1 MDDFEK
7 SIIQRSKIHAVHFH
21 ILSQDEIE
29 KLGNVI
35 INNNEIMKLDKPAM
49 GGLYDPHMGTTDSS
63 YNCQTCQNNKINC
76 PGHFGTLELNYPVK
90 HPCFYDEL
98 LRWLKVIC
106 HNCGNPVLDIKV
118 ASSGDKL
125 KIAATAANTKKVV
138 KCPHCEH
145 PYQQI
150 IRDKL
155 KPVVFKKVI
164 VKKSTGDQKSKNGK
178 TTDKKIEQKTE
189 PLLNHEIKIILDRIS
204 DETIRLF
211 GILPECSPKN
221 LILNVI
227 PVPPNT
233 LRPDS
238 RKISGIK
245 SSGSDTTNILKNI
258 FDINKYIPSPL
269 PPKEQITIG
278 LNATIENLDAAY
290 YAMVKGGGGGDNKFT
305 IGNKPTVSL
314 LERLGRKQ
322 GLVRRNLM
330 GKRVEYMM
338 RSVITG
344 DSRLEIDQ
352 VGIPLIHAQNLE
364 IPEKVTAFNYEYLLK
379 FYNNATDVYPGCK
392 RIQKAGSEN
401 VYLRRLLVDYKL
413 QIGDTVFRDMI
424 TGDYICFNRQ
434 PSLLFT
440 NIAGMRVV
448 VMATGNTLRINPA
461 VAQPF
466 FNADFDGDQM
476 NSIVPQCLY
485 ARNESM
491 IISRVSRWFV
501 SPQNHAPL
509 IGAFQDGLI
518 GISEMSKAG
527 IKFDKWHAMQLFS
540 DFSDSKVKYIFDKST
555 YTNREVISM
564 LLPKIN
570 LVGRTPSFYKDQY
583 QLFLKYNPEDIKVNI
598 IRGELQSGVLD
609 KSTTGQGQPGSIFH
623 IIANEEGNE
632 RAIKVA
638 YNLQQLTTKFFFYHG
653 FTVGTNDIVINEAAM
668 IDVKR
673 KIEEIILK
681 SRNITEKL
689 YKGKL
694 IPPLGISIT
703 DYYES
708 EQINALETGDDFVHS
723 ILQATDINTNQM
735 LKLILSGAKG
745 KIRNFFNLNGSIGNQ
760 TINGKRFPMQCGWG
774 RVLPYYLRYNPEPK
788 ANGFISMSYCEGV
801 TSEVY
806 PYMAAETRHGL
817 ISNALSTSITGHQN
831 RIAIKNLEEVY
842 VNNLLCT
849 MKGNN
854 VIQPLCY
861 ETGIDPSKLEQVT
874 FPTIKLSNT
883 DLENEYKTKLNQLPK
898 KFQTNEIE
906 ELLSDEYNQIIADRN
921 EYRKIH
927 LKLERANPKEYIMT
941 TEKQMPLNLVRI
953 IEDTV
958 YNYSNITEETKDIE
972 NRELDPG
979 YVIETVK
986 ELCESLGYVFYND
999 IYRKNKRPISKVI
1012 KNSLTFTKI
1021 LIRSYLSTSYLI
1033 KKKATNA
1040 HLKII
1045 IAKIVHTYQKAVM
1058 DYGSMIGTIAVQCI
1072 CEKFTQYILDS
1083 KHRTGGQG
1091 GTKTNAIVRIQE
1103 ILSNKKL
1110 EKMKNPHM
1118 TIMVKPEYELN
1129 KAKVQEIA
1137 NHIEMMEFGRFVSTI
1152 QIFFEEYGMPK
1163 HPKFKHEANAIKLY
1177 ERHNYG
1183 ISVPSDL
1190 AKWCIR
1196 FGINKEEMILKSI
1209 KLETIVLSLKKDHD
1223 DLFIINS
1230 QENVDDIFIR
1240 VYLRNTRFKQSN
1252 NYLNDNV
1259 KVVMEDLQKVIV
1271 RGIKDIVSTDVVEVI
1286 CNKIDDNGALVRQ
1299 KVFAI
1304 ISNGSNLSEILNNPL
1319 IDPYRTQSDSLEEV
1333 QRVFGLIA
1341 SRQKIVSEMLAAMTN
1356 LNNIQCGLF
1365 ADVMCFPGYVSN
1377 INKTGLEK
1385 RDYSSVFLRLSFQM
1399 AGQVI
1404 KNAAMNGL
1412 TDRLS
1417 GEVSGKLIV
1426 GSNPEIGTAF
1436 NKIIINHK
1444 KIRET
1449 ALNAAK
1455 VLEDL

>member
-1 MDDFEK
+1 MDEYEK
-7 SIIQRSKIHAVHFH
+7 SPVQTNEISSVRFY
-21 ILSQDEIE
+21 ILPQDEID
-29 KLGNVI
+29 KLSTITV
-35 INNNEIMKLDKPAM
+35 NNSEIMKMDRPSV
-49 GGLYDPHMGTTDSS
+49 GGLYDTHMGTTDSA
-63 YNCQTCQNNKINC
+63 YNCETCQNNKINC
-76 PGHFGTLELNYPVK
+76 PGHFGKMELNYPVK

-98 LRWLKVIC
+98 IRWLKVIC
-106 HNCGNPVLDIKV
+106 HYCGKPVVEIRTNLL
-118 ASSGDKL
+118 GDKL
-125 KIAATAANTKKVV
+125 KEAAANTKKVT
-138 KCPHCEH
+138 KCPHCDRVH
-145 PYQQI
+145 HQVMK
-150 IRDKL
+150 DKA
-155 KPVVFKKVI
+155 KPVVFKKI
-164 VKKSTGDQKSKNGK
+164 IDAK
-178 TTDKKIEQKTE
+178 KTE
-189 PLLNHEIKIILDRIS
+189 DLRNHEIKVILDRIS
-204 DETIRLF
+204 DETIKQL

-221 LILNVI
+221 FILNSI

-238 RKISGIK
+238 RKISGVK
-245 SSGSDTTNILKNI
+245 SSGSDTTNLLKTI
-258 FDINKYIPSPL
+258 FDTNKYIPSPL
-269 PPKEQITIG
+269 PPKEQIVPSLSVTM
-278 LNATIENLDAAY
+278 ENLDLAY
-290 YAMVKGGGGGDNKFT
+290 YAMVKGGGGGEIKLT
-305 IGNKPTVSL
+305 TSSNKPPVSL
-314 LERLGRKQ
+314 MERLGRKQ
-322 GLVRRNLM
+322 GLIRRNLM

-364 IPEKVTAFNYEYLLK
+364 IPEKVTAFNREYLLK
-379 FYNNATDVYPGCK
+379 FYNNGADIYPGCK
-392 RIQKAGSEN
+392 RIQKAGSDN
-401 VYLRRLLVDYKL
+401 IYLRRLLTDYKL
-413 QIGDTVFRDMI
+413 EIGDTVYRDMI

-448 VMATGNTLRINPA
+448 VMPTGNTLRINPA

-476 NSIVPQCLY
+476 NSIVPQCLF
-485 ARNESM
+485 ARNEAM

-518 GISEMSKAG
+518 GLSEMSKSG
-527 IKFDKWHAMQLFS
+527 LTFDKWHAMQMFS
-540 DFSDSKVKYIFDKST
+540 DFSDPNISYIFNKST
-555 YTNREVISM
+555 YTNREIISK

-570 LVGRTPSFYKDQY
+570 LANKTPSFYKEQY
-583 QLFLKYNPEDIKVNI
+583 EQFLKYKPEDTKVNI
-598 IRGELQSGVLD
+598 IRGELQSGILD
-609 KSTTGQGQPGSIFH
+609 KSTTGQSQPGSIFH
-623 IIANEEGNE
+623 IIANEYGND
-632 RAIKVA
+632 RAIKIA

-653 FTVGTNDIVINEAAM
+653 FTVGINDININEDAM
-668 IDVKR
+668 REVKR

-694 IPPLGISIT
+694 IPPLGTSIT

-708 EQINALETGDDFVHS
+708 EQINALSTGDDFVLP
-723 ILQATDINTNQM
+723 ILQATDLHTNQM
-735 LKLILSGAKG
+735 LKLILSGSKG
-745 KIRNFFNLNGSIGNQ
+745 KITNYFNINGSIGNQ

-774 RVLPYYLRYNPEPK
+774 RVLPYYLRYDPEPK
-788 ANGFISMSYCEGV
+788 ANGFISMSYREGV

-842 VNNLLCT
+842 VSNLLST
-849 MKGNN
+849 MKGDN

-861 ETGIDPSKLEQVT
+861 EMGLDPSKLEQVT
-874 FPTIKLSNT
+874 FPTIKMSNT
-883 DLENEYKTKLNQLPK
+883 DLETEYKTKLESLPK
-898 KFQTNEIE
+898 KFQTKEIE
-906 ELLSDEYNQIIADRN
+906 ELLALEYNQIVADRN
-921 EYRKIH
+921 EYRRIH

-958 YNYSNITEETKDIE
+958 YNYPSIATDSKDPAD
-972 NRELDPG
+972 RELDPG
-979 YVIETVK
+979 YAIETVR
-986 ELCESLGYVFYND
+986 ELCENLGYVFYNE
-999 IYRKNKRPISKVI
+999 IYRRNKRPISKVI
-1012 KNSLTFTKI
+1012 KSSLTFTLM
-1021 LIRSYLSTSYLI
+1021 LIRSYLSTSYLM
-1033 KKKATNA
+1033 KKKVTNG

-1045 IAKIVHTYQKAVM
+1045 IDKIIHTYQKAIM
-1058 DYGSMIGTIAVQCI
+1058 DYGSMVGTIAVQCI

-1118 TIMVKPEYELN
+1118 IIMVKPEHEMN

-1137 NHIEMMEFGRFVSTI
+1137 NHIEMMEFGRFVSSI
-1152 QIFFEEYGMPK
+1152 QIFFEEYGKPV
-1163 HPKFKHEANAIKLY
+1163 HPRFKHEAEAIKAY
-1177 ERHNYG
+1177 EKHNYG
-1183 ISVPSDL
+1183 MRVPSDL
-1190 AKWCIR
+1190 ARWCIR
-1196 FGINKEEMILKSI
+1196 FGLNKEEMILKSI
-1209 KLETIVLSLKKDHD
+1209 KLETIVLNLKKDRD

-1230 QENVDDIFIR
+1230 QENADEIFIR
-1240 VYLRNTRFKQSN
+1240 VYLRNTRFKPSN
-1252 NYLNDNV
+1252 NYLEDNV
-1259 KVVMEDLQKVIV
+1259 KMVMADLQKVIV
-1271 RGIKDIVSTDVVEVI
+1271 RGVKDILSTDVVEII
-1286 CNKIDDNGALVRQ
+1286 CNKIDDSGALVRQ
-1299 KVFAI
+1299 KVFGI
-1304 ISNGSNLSEILNNPL
+1304 ISSGSNLAGILSNPA
-1319 IDPYRTQSDSLEEV
+1319 IDPYRTQSDAMEEV
-1333 QRVFGLIA
+1333 QRVFGLA
-1341 SRQKIVSEMLAAMTN
+1341 AARQKIVSEMVAAMTN

-1399 AGQVI
+1399 ASQVI
-1404 KNAAMNGL
+1404 KNAALNGL
-1412 TDRLS
+1412 TDRLK

-1436 NKIIINHK
+1436 NKVLINHK
-1444 KIRET
+1444 KIREN
-1449 ALNAAK
+1449 AVSAAK